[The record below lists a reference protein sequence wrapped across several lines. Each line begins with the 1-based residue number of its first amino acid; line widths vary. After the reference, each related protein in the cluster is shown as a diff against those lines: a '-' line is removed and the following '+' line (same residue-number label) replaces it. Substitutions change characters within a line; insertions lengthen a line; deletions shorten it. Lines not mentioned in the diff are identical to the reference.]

1 MKPYPTPKKISD
13 QLRDAADLFLYHPD
27 MPRFYEFEDKHHC
40 DFSCHALAQVLNL
53 PNDYYSLRNKP
64 EALKYLVW
72 LGMPLDGA
80 GFNFNDPFGPFKAQ
94 YRSGDREAQ
103 ETRHTWLHFAADLWD
118 AGIRP

>member
-27 MPRFYEFEDKHHC
+27 LDTQSEFKNNHRCE
-40 DFSCHALAQVLNL
+40 FSCFALAQVLNL
-53 PNDYYSLRNKP
+53 PNDYYDLSNKP

-72 LGMPLDGA
+72 LGMPLDGG
-80 GFNFNDPFGPFKAQ
+80 GFSFSEPFGPFKAK
-94 YRSGDREAQ
+94 YHSGDREVQ